1 MIRRSRTRTLIVTRS
16 QTITSTGSGAIEP
29 LFFDSAKGSR
39 HPATSGAAPLKRSP
53 RGWQMWWAPRKA
65 RGPWRSDPALRAPP
79 GIRRVAAAARADDA
93 HGAVRAAP
101 RSARPPP
108 LKFRKLIPSWLDCSN
123 AMRGQSRLEYDRA
136 QTVRRSIAV
145 RG

>member
-65 RGPWRSDPALRAPP
+65 RGPWRSDPALRVPP
-79 GIRRVAAAARADDA
+79 GS
-93 HGAVRAAP
+93 GA
-101 RSARPPP
+101 
-108 LKFRKLIPSWLDCSN
+108 
-123 AMRGQSRLEYDRA
+123 SRLLRALTTPMGRFVPRPEARDRLH
-136 QTVRRSIAV
+136 
-145 RG
+145 